1 MLEQPRNRIKG
12 EARMREIQ
20 DDQGRRWQAVAIPE
34 TVAHMRSGAVLGFRD
49 ANADGS
55 EPVRAPVTFNSVAAA
70 ELAIGS
76 MSEWELK
83 RRLSWAQTEAGVA

>member
-1 MLEQPRNRIKG
+1 
-12 EARMREIQ
+12 MREIQ

-34 TVAHMRSGAVLGFRD
+34 TVAHMRSGAVLGFRAAD
-49 ANADGS
+49 ADEA
-55 EPVRAPVTFNSVAAA
+55 EPIRAPVTFNSVAAA

-83 RRLSWAQTEAGVA
+83 RRLTWALTEAGVE